1 MNEILI
7 IARKELLSVVR
18 DRGAFLAA
26 LLVPLL
32 VMPLAM
38 FGPILLLGKVAQS
51 TQQGVQKVGVVGVPE
66 PVLLELKKARLEPV
80 PVSDQLLAVR
90 DNQVQAA
97 LVFQDGT
104 FTLYGRLSRG
114 NASQGALVV
123 DKVEK
128 ALGVYKDQL
137 VEQRLAAR
145 GIGTEVLE
153 PFRVEIVDASKPQEQ
168 AAGVLAFLI
177 PYLLVV
183 FILTGGMSVAVDA
196 TAGEKEKGTL
206 EALLAAPVPLLPVLL
221 GKGLAVLVMA
231 LLTGLSAFM
240 GFLLSSTVVR
250 SYFASQ
256 IESLQR
262 GGTQF
267 QLGGTLLLQPLDYL
281 AVALTVLVFAFFIIA
296 LMISLGIYARTYKEA
311 QNYMSPLMLIM
322 LLPLILL
329 QFTEFIKL
337 QPWYF
342 ALPLINSPLALNEI
356 IKGAA
361 TPTQVGIT
369 LASTLLYAGLALYLA
384 YRNFQRED
392 VVFRN

>member
-38 FGPILLLGKVAQS
+38 FGPLLLLGRVAQS

-153 PFRVEIVDASKPQEQ
+153 PFRVKIVDASNPQEQ
-168 AAGVLAFLI
+168 AAGILAFLI

-183 FILTGGMSVAVDA
+183 FILSGGMSVAVDA

-240 GFLLSSTVVR
+240 GLLLSGTVVR

-311 QNYMSPLMLIM
+311 QNYMSPLTLIM
-322 LLPLILL
+322 LVPLLLL
-329 QFTEFIKL
+329 QFTEFLKL
-337 QPWYF
+337 QPWHF
-342 ALPLINSPLALNEI
+342 ALPLINCPLALNEI

-361 TPTQVGIT
+361 TATQVGIT

>member
-38 FGPILLLGKVAQS
+38 FGPLLLLGRVAQS

-128 ALGVYKDQL
+128 AIGVYKDQL

-153 PFRVEIVDASKPQEQ
+153 PFRVEIVDASNPQEQ
-168 AAGVLAFLI
+168 AAGILAFLI

-183 FILTGGMSVAVDA
+183 FILSGGMSVAVDA

-240 GFLLSSTVVR
+240 GLLLSGTVVR

-311 QNYMSPLMLIM
+311 QNYMSPLTLIM
-322 LLPLILL
+322 LVPLLLL
-329 QFTEFIKL
+329 QFTEFLKL
-337 QPWYF
+337 QPWHF
-342 ALPLINSPLALNEI
+342 ALPLINCPLALNEI

-361 TPTQVGIT
+361 TATQVGIT

>member
-38 FGPILLLGKVAQS
+38 FGPLLLLGRVAQS

-137 VEQRLAAR
+137 VEQRLAVR

-153 PFRVEIVDASKPQEQ
+153 PFRVKIVDASNPQEQ
-168 AAGVLAFLI
+168 AAGILAFLI

-183 FILTGGMSVAVDA
+183 FILSGGMSVAVDA

-206 EALLAAPVPLLPVLL
+206 EALLAAPVPLLPVLI

-240 GFLLSSTVVR
+240 GLLLSGTVVR

-281 AVALTVLVFAFFIIA
+281 TVALTVLVFAFFIIA

-311 QNYMSPLMLIM
+311 QNYMSPLTLIM
-322 LLPLILL
+322 LVPLLLL

-337 QPWYF
+337 QPWHF
-342 ALPLINSPLALNEI
+342 ALPLINCPLALNEI

-361 TPTQVGIT
+361 TPTQIGIT

>member
-38 FGPILLLGKVAQS
+38 FGPLLLLGRVAQS

-114 NASQGALVV
+114 NASQGGLVV

-153 PFRVEIVDASKPQEQ
+153 PFRVKIVDASNPQEQ
-168 AAGVLAFLI
+168 AAGILAFLI
-177 PYLLVV
+177 PYLLVL
-183 FILTGGMSVAVDA
+183 FILSGGMSVAVDA

-240 GFLLSSTVVR
+240 GLLLSGTVVR

-262 GGTQF
+262 GGAQF

-311 QNYMSPLMLIM
+311 QNYMSPLTLIM
-322 LLPLILL
+322 LVPLLLL
-329 QFTEFIKL
+329 QFTEFLKL
-337 QPWYF
+337 QPWHF
-342 ALPLINSPLALNEI
+342 ALPLINCPLALNEI

-369 LASTLLYAGLALYLA
+369 LTSTLLYAGLALYLA

>member
-38 FGPILLLGKVAQS
+38 FGPLLLLGRVAQS

-153 PFRVEIVDASKPQEQ
+153 PFRVEIVDASNPQEQ
-168 AAGVLAFLI
+168 AAGILAFLI

-183 FILTGGMSVAVDA
+183 FILSGGMSVAVDA

-240 GFLLSSTVVR
+240 GLLLSGTVVR

-311 QNYMSPLMLIM
+311 QNYMSPLTLIM
-322 LLPLILL
+322 LVPLLLL
-329 QFTEFIKL
+329 QFTEFLKL
-337 QPWYF
+337 QPWHF
-342 ALPLINSPLALNEI
+342 ALPLINCPFALNEI

-361 TPTQVGIT
+361 TATQVGIT

>member
-80 PVSDQLLAVR
+80 PVSDPLLAVR

>member
-38 FGPILLLGKVAQS
+38 FGPLLLLGRVAQS

-97 LVFQDGT
+97 LLFQDGT

-153 PFRVEIVDASKPQEQ
+153 PFRVEIVDASNPQEQ
-168 AAGVLAFLI
+168 AAGILAFLI

-183 FILTGGMSVAVDA
+183 FILSGGMSVAVDA

-240 GFLLSSTVVR
+240 GLLLSGTVVR

-311 QNYMSPLMLIM
+311 QNYMSPLTLIM
-322 LLPLILL
+322 LVPLLLL
-329 QFTEFIKL
+329 QFTEFLKL
-337 QPWYF
+337 QPWHF
-342 ALPLINSPLALNEI
+342 ALPLINCPLALNEI

>member
-38 FGPILLLGKVAQS
+38 FGPLLLLGRVAQS

-128 ALGVYKDQL
+128 AIGVYKDQL

-153 PFRVEIVDASKPQEQ
+153 PFRVEIVDASNPQEQ
-168 AAGVLAFLI
+168 AAGILAFLI

-183 FILTGGMSVAVDA
+183 FILSGGMSVAVDA

-240 GFLLSSTVVR
+240 GLLLSGTVVR

-311 QNYMSPLMLIM
+311 QNYMSPLTLIM
-322 LLPLILL
+322 LVPLLLL
-329 QFTEFIKL
+329 QFTEFLKL
-337 QPWYF
+337 QPWHF
-342 ALPLINSPLALNEI
+342 ALPLINCPLALNEI

>member
-7 IARKELLSVVR
+7 ITRKELLSVVR

-38 FGPILLLGKVAQS
+38 FGPLLLLGRVAQS

-153 PFRVEIVDASKPQEQ
+153 PFRVEIVDASNPQEQ
-168 AAGVLAFLI
+168 AAGLLAFLI

-183 FILTGGMSVAVDA
+183 FILSGGMSVAVDA

-240 GFLLSSTVVR
+240 GLLLSGTVVR

-311 QNYMSPLMLIM
+311 QNYMSPLTLIM
-322 LLPLILL
+322 LVPLLLL
-329 QFTEFIKL
+329 QFTEFLKL
-337 QPWYF
+337 QPWHF
-342 ALPLINSPLALNEI
+342 ALPLINCPLALNEI

>member
-38 FGPILLLGKVAQS
+38 FGPLLLLGRVAQS

-153 PFRVEIVDASKPQEQ
+153 PFRVEIVDASNPQEQ
-168 AAGVLAFLI
+168 AAGILAFLI

-183 FILTGGMSVAVDA
+183 FILSGGMSVAVDA

-240 GFLLSSTVVR
+240 GLLLSGTVVR

-311 QNYMSPLMLIM
+311 QNYMSPLTLIM
-322 LLPLILL
+322 LVPLLLL
-329 QFTEFIKL
+329 QFTEFLKL
-337 QPWYF
+337 QPWHF
-342 ALPLINSPLALNEI
+342 ALPLINCPLALNEI

>member
-38 FGPILLLGKVAQS
+38 FGPLLLLGRVAQS

-97 LVFQDGT
+97 LLFQDGT

-153 PFRVEIVDASKPQEQ
+153 PFRVEIVDASNPQEQ
-168 AAGVLAFLI
+168 AAGILAFLI

-183 FILTGGMSVAVDA
+183 FILSGGMSVAVDA

-240 GFLLSSTVVR
+240 GLLLSGTVVR

-311 QNYMSPLMLIM
+311 QNYMSPLTLIM
-322 LLPLILL
+322 LVPLLLL
-329 QFTEFIKL
+329 QFTEFLKL
-337 QPWYF
+337 QPWHF
-342 ALPLINSPLALNEI
+342 ALPLINCPLALNEI

-361 TPTQVGIT
+361 TATQVGIT

>member
-38 FGPILLLGKVAQS
+38 FGPLLLLGRVAQS

-137 VEQRLAAR
+137 VKQRLAAR

-153 PFRVEIVDASKPQEQ
+153 PFRVKIVDASNPQEQ
-168 AAGVLAFLI
+168 AAGILAFLI

-183 FILTGGMSVAVDA
+183 FILSGGMSVAVDA

-240 GFLLSSTVVR
+240 GLLLSGTVVR

-281 AVALTVLVFAFFIIA
+281 TVALTVLVFAFFIIA

-311 QNYMSPLMLIM
+311 QNYMSPLTLIM
-322 LLPLILL
+322 LVPLLLL

-337 QPWYF
+337 QPWHF
-342 ALPLINSPLALNEI
+342 ALPLINCPLALNEI

-361 TPTQVGIT
+361 TPTQIGIT

>member
-38 FGPILLLGKVAQS
+38 FGPLLLLGRVAQS

-153 PFRVEIVDASKPQEQ
+153 PFRVEIVDASNPQEQ
-168 AAGVLAFLI
+168 AAGILAFLI

-183 FILTGGMSVAVDA
+183 FILSGGMSVAVDA

-240 GFLLSSTVVR
+240 GLLLSGTVVR

-311 QNYMSPLMLIM
+311 QNYMSPLTLIM
-322 LLPLILL
+322 LVPLLLL
-329 QFTEFIKL
+329 QFTEFLKL
-337 QPWYF
+337 QPWHF
-342 ALPLINSPLALNEI
+342 ALPLINCPLALNEI

-361 TPTQVGIT
+361 TATQVGIT

>member
-32 VMPLAM
+32 VIPLAM
-38 FGPILLLGKVAQS
+38 FGPLLLLGRVAQS

-153 PFRVEIVDASKPQEQ
+153 PFRVEIVDASNPQEQ
-168 AAGVLAFLI
+168 AAGILAFLI

-183 FILTGGMSVAVDA
+183 FILSGGMSVAVDA

-240 GFLLSSTVVR
+240 GLLLSGTVVR

-311 QNYMSPLMLIM
+311 QNYMSPLTLIM
-322 LLPLILL
+322 LVPLLLL
-329 QFTEFIKL
+329 QFTEFLKL
-337 QPWYF
+337 QPWHF
-342 ALPLINSPLALNEI
+342 ALPLINCPLALNEI

>member
-38 FGPILLLGKVAQS
+38 FGPLLLLGRVAQS

-153 PFRVEIVDASKPQEQ
+153 PFRVEIVDASNPQEQ
-168 AAGVLAFLI
+168 AAGILAFLI

-183 FILTGGMSVAVDA
+183 FILSGGMSVAVDA

-240 GFLLSSTVVR
+240 GLLLSGTVVR

-311 QNYMSPLMLIM
+311 QNYMI
-322 LLPLILL
+322 
-329 QFTEFIKL
+329 
-337 QPWYF
+337 
-342 ALPLINSPLALNEI
+342 
-356 IKGAA
+356 
-361 TPTQVGIT
+361 
-369 LASTLLYAGLALYLA
+369 
-384 YRNFQRED
+384 RNPPD
-392 VVFRN
+392 SIH

>member
-38 FGPILLLGKVAQS
+38 FGPLLLLGRVAQS

-153 PFRVEIVDASKPQEQ
+153 PFRVEIVDASNPQEQ
-168 AAGVLAFLI
+168 AAGILAFLI

-183 FILTGGMSVAVDA
+183 FILSGGMSVAVDA

-240 GFLLSSTVVR
+240 GLLLSGTVVR

>member
-32 VMPLAM
+32 VIPLAM
-38 FGPILLLGKVAQS
+38 FGPLLLLGRVAQS

-97 LVFQDGT
+97 LLFQDGT

-153 PFRVEIVDASKPQEQ
+153 PFRVEIVDASNPQEQ
-168 AAGVLAFLI
+168 AAGILAFLI

-183 FILTGGMSVAVDA
+183 FILSGGMSVAVDA

-240 GFLLSSTVVR
+240 GLLLSGTVVR

-311 QNYMSPLMLIM
+311 QNYMSPLTLIM
-322 LLPLILL
+322 LVPLLLL
-329 QFTEFIKL
+329 QFTEFLKL
-337 QPWYF
+337 QPWHF
-342 ALPLINSPLALNEI
+342 ALPLINCPLALNEI

>member
-32 VMPLAM
+32 IMPLAM
-38 FGPILLLGKVAQS
+38 FGPILLLGRVAQS
-51 TQQGVQKVGVVGVPE
+51 TQQGVQKIGVVGVPE

-80 PVSDQLLAVR
+80 PVSDTLLAVR

-114 NASQGALVV
+114 NASQGTLVV

-128 ALGVYKDQL
+128 ALGAYKDQL

-145 GIGTEVLE
+145 GLGTDLLE

-177 PYLLVV
+177 PYLLVL
-183 FILTGGMSVAVDA
+183 FIITGGMSVAVDA

-231 LLTGLSAFM
+231 LLTGLSSFI
-240 GFLLSSTVVR
+240 GFLLSSTLIR

-256 IESLQR
+256 LESLQR

-311 QNYMSPLMLIM
+311 QNYLSPLTLIM
-322 LLPLILL
+322 LLPLLFL
-329 QFTEFIKL
+329 QFTDFFKL
-337 QPWYF
+337 QPWHF
-342 ALPLINSPLALNEI
+342 ALPLINCPLAINEI

-361 TPTQVGIT
+361 TATQVGIT

>member
-38 FGPILLLGKVAQS
+38 FGPLLLLGRVAQS

-153 PFRVEIVDASKPQEQ
+153 PFRVEIVDASNPQEQ
-168 AAGVLAFLI
+168 AAGILAFLI

-183 FILTGGMSVAVDA
+183 FILSGGMSVAVDA

-240 GFLLSSTVVR
+240 GFLLSGTVVR

-311 QNYMSPLMLIM
+311 QNYMSPLTLIM
-322 LLPLILL
+322 LVPLLLL
-329 QFTEFIKL
+329 QFTEFLKL
-337 QPWYF
+337 QPWHF
-342 ALPLINSPLALNEI
+342 ALPLINCPLALNEI

>member
-38 FGPILLLGKVAQS
+38 FGPLLLLGRVAQS

-153 PFRVEIVDASKPQEQ
+153 PFRVKIVDASNPQEQ
-168 AAGVLAFLI
+168 AAGILAFLI

-183 FILTGGMSVAVDA
+183 FILSGGMSVAVDA

-206 EALLAAPVPLLPVLL
+206 EALLAAPVPLLPVLI

-240 GFLLSSTVVR
+240 GLLLSGTVVR

-281 AVALTVLVFAFFIIA
+281 TVALTVLVFAFFIIA

-311 QNYMSPLMLIM
+311 QNYMSPLTLIM
-322 LLPLILL
+322 LVPLLLL

-337 QPWYF
+337 QPWHF
-342 ALPLINSPLALNEI
+342 ALPLINCPLALNEI

-361 TPTQVGIT
+361 TPTQIGIT

>member
-38 FGPILLLGKVAQS
+38 FGPLLLLGRVAQS

-153 PFRVEIVDASKPQEQ
+153 PFRVKIVDASNPQEQ
-168 AAGVLAFLI
+168 AAGILAFLI

-183 FILTGGMSVAVDA
+183 FILSGGMSVVVDA
-196 TAGEKEKGTL
+196 TAGGC
-206 EALLAAPVPLLPVLL
+206 VLKI
-221 GKGLAVLVMA
+221 GK
-231 LLTGLSAFM
+231 
-240 GFLLSSTVVR
+240 
-250 SYFASQ
+250 
-256 IESLQR
+256 
-262 GGTQF
+262 
-267 QLGGTLLLQPLDYL
+267 QP
-281 AVALTVLVFAFFIIA
+281 
-296 LMISLGIYARTYKEA
+296 
-311 QNYMSPLMLIM
+311 
-322 LLPLILL
+322 
-329 QFTEFIKL
+329 KL
-337 QPWYF
+337 W
-342 ALPLINSPLALNEI
+342 E
-356 IKGAA
+356 
-361 TPTQVGIT
+361 
-369 LASTLLYAGLALYLA
+369 
-384 YRNFQRED
+384 
-392 VVFRN
+392 